1 MADGPSVVG
10 YYTLSALSI
19 ERGTIPEPVVKKL
32 KLPSYPLLPATLM
45 GRLAVDQKHQKRG
58 IGEFLLM
65 DGLQRSDTNSR
76 QPEKQAPAVAPVQT
90 SRKHQNEW

>member
-1 MADGPSVVG
+1 
-10 YYTLSALSI
+10 
-19 ERGTIPEPVVKKL
+19 
-32 KLPSYPLLPATLM
+32 M